1 MGNKAQGAALL
12 AAIFLMATSAI
23 GPGFLT
29 QTAKFTGE
37 LGPAFAFAIVI
48 SLLID
53 IGAQL
58 NIWRIVSLKSMSA
71 TEIANTRLPYLG
83 HLLAVLILIGGL
95 GFNIGNVA
103 GAGLGLNLLLGLD
116 VRWGAFVSALLA
128 ILLFSSKNTLRGMD
142 WLSKLLG
149 LLMIGLVLYT
159 AFSSDPPLG
168 AALRNCIWPEKVD
181 FLSIITIVGGTVG
194 GYIAFSGAHRLL
206 DAGITGPDRV
216 GEVSRGAVTGILL
229 TTLMRALL
237 FLAALGIVEKGL
249 VLEAANPAASVFV
262 HALGAIGG
270 QIFGLVLWSA
280 AITSVIGSAYT
291 SISFLKSLH
300 PVFERYLF
308 RWIAGFIALS
318 TLVFLIS
325 GKPAASVLV
334 WVGAI
339 NGFILPLSLGIML
352 LAVRGERYSRLL
364 QFIGWFVVAVMGYF
378 ALKVVLG

>member
-1 MGNKAQGAALL
+1 
-12 AAIFLMATSAI
+12 MATSAI

-29 QTAKFTGE
+29 QTARFTGE
-37 LGPAFAFAIVI
+37 SGPAFAFAIAI

-58 NIWRIVSLKSMSA
+58 NIWRIVSLKSQSA
-71 TEIANTRLPYLG
+71 TEIANARLPYLG
-83 HLLAVLILIGGL
+83 HLLALLILVGGL
-95 GFNIGNVA
+95 GFNIGNIA
-103 GAGLGLNLLLGLD
+103 GAGLGLNLLFGLD
-116 VRWGAFVSALLA
+116 VRWGAFISALLA
-128 ILLFSSKNTLRGMD
+128 ILIFSSKNTLRGMD
-142 WLSKLLG
+142 LVSKVLG
-149 LLMIGLVLYT
+149 ILMICLVLYT
-159 AFSSDPPLG
+159 VFYSNPPLG
-168 AALRNCIWPEKVD
+168 AAIRNTIWPEKVD

-206 DAGITGPDRV
+206 DAGLTGPEQAGR
-216 GEVSRGAVTGILL
+216 VSRGAVTGILL

-249 VLEAANPAASVFV
+249 ALDPANPAASVFI

-270 QIFGLVLWSA
+270 RIFGVVLWSA

-308 RWIAGFIALS
+308 RWIAGFIAFS
-318 TLVFLIS
+318 TLAFLIS

-334 WVGAI
+334 WVGAV

-364 QFIGWFVVAVMGYF
+364 QFVGWLVVGVMGYF
-378 ALKVVLG
+378 AIKVIPRFGLI